1 MAKKQ
6 VYGLK
11 SGRGLC
17 PVCGEPVQNIKMVG
31 STLNGANSLKF
42 NESVVKVCKCPDKT
56 IEAYSKK

>member
-17 PVCGEPVQNIKMVG
+17 SVCGDPVQHIKVIKSYINEKG
-31 STLNGANSLKF
+31 NNKF
-42 NESVVKVCKCPDKT
+42 NENIVKVCKCPSKT
-56 IEAYSKK
+56 LDSYLK

>member
-11 SGRGLC
+11 AGRGLC
-17 PVCGEPVQNIKMVG
+17 TVCGEPILNIKMVG
-31 STLNGANSLKF
+31 SSLNGANSLKF